1 MKTGILLSYKGLGSN
16 LLHLSYCH
24 EIAKKYGPITIITL
38 CKNLEQALAGD
49 PLIKEIIYLEKYHK
63 KLIDIF
69 KLGKFLKNLS
79 LDNIFIFYPSFR
91 YIFSSKLAGIKKIKS
106 YSVFKKKNLHLV
118 NAAKKFTEIILN
130 IQNCPTETSL
140 YIDPIKKVNL
150 KNKIKKTN
158 KVKKNII
165 LGVGSSGPTTRWGS
179 KNFILLINKLNINKD
194 YFFYLLCGPNE
205 KEISDTI
212 IDHIGNEYCSS
223 LSNKNISEIV
233 PLISVCDMY
242 IGNDSFGHH
251 VASQSSL
258 PSFIIMLDTPKAYT
272 DYSKNQY
279 RVLPDNIDENYISH
293 DSKISPDNIT
303 VDIVLNKIKILFNN
317 YSIILL
323 KQLLLLHL
331 LM

>member
-24 EIAKKYGPITIITL
+24 QIAKKYGPITIITL
-38 CKNLEQALAGD
+38 CKNLDQALSDD
-49 PLIKEIIYLEKYHK
+49 PLIKEIVYIDKYHK
-63 KLIDIF
+63 KLIDVF
-69 KLGKFLKNLS
+69 KLGKFLRNLK

-118 NAAKKFTEIILN
+118 NAAKKFTEACLN

-140 YIDPIKKVNL
+140 YIDPIKKIDLSNRID
-150 KNKIKKTN
+150 KN
-158 KVKKNII
+158 KKNII

-179 KNFILLINKLNINKD
+179 KNFISLIKRLNKKNN

-205 KEISDTI
+205 KQVADLILKEV
-212 IDHIGNEYCSS
+212 GNEYCLS
-223 LSNKNISEIV
+223 LSNKSISEIV
-233 PLISVCDMY
+233 PLISICDMY

-251 VASQSSL
+251 VASQSLL

-279 RVLPDNIDENYISH
+279 RILPDNIDENHISH
-293 DSKISPDNIT
+293 DTKISANDIT
-303 VDIVLNKIKILFNN
+303 VDIVLNKIQNFI
-317 YSIILL
+317 
-323 KQLLLLHL
+323 
-331 LM
+331 